1 MKNFKL
7 YSKGGGTKQQ
17 TIWLGAL
24 LIIIAIS
31 VAVIGGI
38 NYSNLPQRTI
48 EDADDS
54 LEKLVLQQLY
64 IAGGVGIIG
73 IILLVGGSFA
83 SFEEKNVKKEICQN
97 NNNSHDSK

>member
-7 YSKGGGTKQQ
+7 YARTGGVKKQ

-24 LIIIAIS
+24 LIVIAIS
-31 VAVIGGI
+31 IAVIGGI

-48 EDADDS
+48 EEADNS

-83 SFEEKNVKKEICQN
+83 SFEDRNAKKEIQQN
-97 NNNSHDSK
+97 QE